1 MHAVPAA
8 VRIRDGHTHS
18 GDFAKR
24 HIHASTLSHCALSLY
39 QGWLETAATGVGPL
53 THERKQGEGSLG
65 AAFGQPLAR
74 PWTSAFT
81 HKPVVREPQTHL
93 VSREPAWLMM
103 VGRWVAVKG
112 TGNLTINSDNY
123 LPAGLM
129 RMK

>member
-8 VRIRDGHTHS
+8 VRVRDGHTHS
-18 GDFAKR
+18 GDLAKR
-24 HIHASTLSHCALSLY
+24 RIHASTLSHCALSLY
-39 QGWLETAATGVGPL
+39 QGWLETAATGIGSLP
-53 THERKQGEGSLG
+53 HERKQGEGYLG
-65 AAFGQPLAR
+65 AALGQPPAR

-81 HKPVVREPQTHL
+81 HKPVVRELQTHL

-112 TGNLTINSDNY
+112 PENLAINSDNY

-129 RMK
+129 WMK